1 MSCDNCRSTLR
12 VPQCADNLI
21 MGTVATVNPVYVYFE
36 SIGTQRL
43 NRYEATPVAG
53 IVTINTPEL
62 AAHTSYKIWITE
74 QSSEQQSEG
83 LTITLPEDGGTTD
96 VDCYLLRFSKPQAGN
111 YTTIRVEL

>member
-1 MSCDNCRSTLR
+1 M
-12 VPQCADNLI
+12 
-21 MGTVATVNPVYVYFE
+21 Y
-36 SIGTQRL
+36 
-43 NRYEATPVAG
+43 
-53 IVTINTPEL
+53 TPEL